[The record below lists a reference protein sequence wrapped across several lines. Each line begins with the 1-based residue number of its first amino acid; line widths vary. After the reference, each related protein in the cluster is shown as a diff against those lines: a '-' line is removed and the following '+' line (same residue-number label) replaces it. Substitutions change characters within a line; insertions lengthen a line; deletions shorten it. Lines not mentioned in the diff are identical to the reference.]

1 MPSVFVDLEVTAL
14 MAKLMQKR
22 HPRCRSCKEKS
33 GTMCKSYHSS
43 PGSLSVCFKGWFG
56 EGKGNLGGEAQY
68 PWLRARAACHKHLCS
83 ENVVRDSGLC
93 GKCTDSIP
101 DSISKS

>member
-33 GTMCKSYHSS
+33 GTLCKSYHSS

-56 EGKGNLGGEAQY
+56 EGKGELGRGGSVPLAKGE
-68 PWLRARAACHKHLCS
+68 S
-83 ENVVRDSGLC
+83 SM
-93 GKCTDSIP
+93 S
-101 DSISKS
+101 